1 MWTFNKEDL
10 VEEVKIGG
18 TFLNKSGAYEMTIDA
33 IEDKLTTN
41 GAKQVVFKFSNEAG
55 AKVNIFY
62 TYGKINGEMIDF
74 KVRNL
79 NHLCNLLKVMPEKLS
94 AMQGREVGVF
104 LKADGTSRDGKF
116 INWDIDG
123 FYDTKTKGTAKELTE
138 KKDIGV
144 AYEKMVAKYEKE
156 KPVETVRG
164 DGVTSYATTT
174 TTTDKSDDFP
184 FN

>member
-10 VEEVKIGG
+10 VEEVRVGG

-79 NHLCNLLKVMPEKLS
+79 NHLCSLLKVMPEKLS
-94 AMQGREVGVF
+94 AMQGKQIGVF
-104 LKADGTSRDGKF
+104 LKADGTSRDGRF

-123 FYDTKTKGTAKELTE
+123 FYDVKTKGTAKELTE
-138 KKDIGV
+138 KSGIGD
-144 AYEKMVAKYEKE
+144 AYAKMVEKYEKE

-164 DGVTSYATTT
+164 DSATTT
-174 TTTDKSDDFP
+174 TSTTTTDTTDEFP